1 MPEDSKIPTGRWGRL
16 TKLARAGAHTGIA
29 LVRSKAAEASV
40 ERVAQLLGEMR
51 GIASK
56 VGQMASYIDGLV
68 PEEQRELFER
78 SLSHLRTAAP
88 RTSAAEIRRVVE
100 DELGAPLDRVF
111 AVWNDEP
118 IASASIG
125 QVHRATLL
133 DGRSVAVKVQHVGI
147 QEAMESDLRNAGMF
161 DTTTRALGLGRF
173 EVGRLVDEARQR
185 FREELDYR
193 LEANRARRFAGLH
206 RADAEIVVPRVIE
219 QASTARVLTTEYI
232 EALEFEAAIAAAP
245 EVRRRW
251 AATMWRFVYGS
262 IMCGGVFNADPHPGN
277 YRFFPDGRVGFL
289 DFGCVQEVTP
299 FHQRSV
305 VLAHQAANER
315 DFAGFEAC
323 MARLLGARDG
333 RHRALMAEYM
343 RLAIQPIL
351 ESPFHLSRDYA
362 RTVVAAFR
370 TMAAGMASLP
380 ADEFRAIPPGILF
393 LNRLQFGFYSVLA
406 RFDVEVDYAA
416 EEQTFLSR
424 ALSIVGDFPDIRN

>member
-1 MPEDSKIPTGRWGRL
+1 MPDDAKIPTGRWGRL

-56 VGQMASYIDGLV
+56 VGQMASYVDGLV
-68 PEEQRELFER
+68 PEEQRELFEK

-88 RTSAAEIRRVVE
+88 RSSAAEIRRIVE
-100 DELGAPLDRVF
+100 EELRAPIDRVF
-111 AVWNDEP
+111 AAWSEEP

-133 DGRSVAVKVQHVGI
+133 DGRAVAVKVQHVGI
-147 QEAMESDLRNAGMF
+147 QEAMESDLRNAGVF
-161 DTTTRALGLGRF
+161 DTTARALGLGRF
-173 EVGRLVDEARQR
+173 EVGRFVDEARQR

-193 LEANRARRFAGLH
+193 LEAERARRFAKLH
-206 RADAEIVVPRVIE
+206 QGDAEIVVPVVVDH
-219 QASTARVLTTEYI
+219 ASSARVLTTGYI
-232 EALEFEAAIAAAP
+232 EALEFQDAVAASSDL
-245 EVRRRW
+245 RRRW
-251 AATMWRFVYGS
+251 AGTMWRFVYGS

-315 DFAGFEAC
+315 DFAGFEAR
-323 MARLLGARDG
+323 MARLLGAREG
-333 RHRALMAEYM
+333 RHRNLMADYM

-351 ESPFHLSRDYA
+351 ASPFHLSREYA
-362 RTVVAAFR
+362 RRVVAAFR
-370 TMAAGMASLP
+370 EMATGMASLP
-380 ADEFRAIPPGILF
+380 AAEFRAIPPGILF

-406 RFDVEVDYAA
+406 RIDVEVDYAA
-416 EEQTFLSR
+416 EEQALLPR
-424 ALSIVGDFPDIRN
+424 ALASVEHYPDARD